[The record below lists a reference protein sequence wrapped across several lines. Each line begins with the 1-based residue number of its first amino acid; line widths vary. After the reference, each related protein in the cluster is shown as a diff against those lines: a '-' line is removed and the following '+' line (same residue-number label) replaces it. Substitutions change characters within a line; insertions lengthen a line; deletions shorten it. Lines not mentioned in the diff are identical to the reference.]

1 MLAARPVARLDNKRR
16 AVLDPRKRQFAKSQW
31 QEQSYEHAMNF
42 YNVPPTGD
50 IALEQFEEWGI
61 ARLKGMTLTLNN
73 CPHADLLSYSPCRT
87 RIMPIPQPQRRGNI
101 DIHEAYS

>member
-42 YNVPPTGD
+42 YNIPPTGD
-50 IALEQFEEWGI
+50 IALEEFEEWGI
-61 ARLKGMTLTLNN
+61 ARLKGLNITSS
-73 CPHADLLSYSPCRT
+73 H
-87 RIMPIPQPQRRGNI
+87 M
-101 DIHEAYS
+101 DIF

>member
-1 MLAARPVARLDNKRR
+1 LAIAIIPITQTIKMLAARPVARLDNKRR

-61 ARLKGMTLTLNN
+61 ARLKGMYDSTL
-73 CPHADLLSYSPCRT
+73 
-87 RIMPIPQPQRRGNI
+87 
-101 DIHEAYS
+101 

>member
-42 YNVPPTGD
+42 YNLPPTGD

-61 ARLKGMTLTLNN
+61 ARLKGTL
-73 CPHADLLSYSPCRT
+73 HIHRQLSMR
-87 RIMPIPQPQRRGNI
+87 
-101 DIHEAYS
+101 

>member
-1 MLAARPVARLDNKRR
+1 LAIAIIHITQTIKMLAARPVARLDNKRR

-61 ARLKGMTLTLNN
+61 ARLKGMYDSTL
-73 CPHADLLSYSPCRT
+73 
-87 RIMPIPQPQRRGNI
+87 
-101 DIHEAYS
+101 

>member
-42 YNVPPTGD
+42 YNLPPTGD

-61 ARLKGMTLTLNN
+61 ARLKGM
-73 CPHADLLSYSPCRT
+73 LLSTTYLPYTNMVLHSPW
-87 RIMPIPQPQRRGNI
+87 
-101 DIHEAYS
+101 

>member
-42 YNVPPTGD
+42 YNLPPTGD

-61 ARLKGMTLTLNN
+61 ARLKGM
-73 CPHADLLSYSPCRT
+73 LLSTTYLPYANMLLHSPW
-87 RIMPIPQPQRRGNI
+87 
-101 DIHEAYS
+101 

>member
-61 ARLKGMTLTLNN
+61 ARLKGTALFYIN
-73 CPHADLLSYSPCRT
+73 CPHADILSHSPCRT
-87 RIMPIPQPQRRGNI
+87 
-101 DIHEAYS
+101 

>member
-42 YNVPPTGD
+42 YNMPPTGD
-50 IALEQFEEWGI
+50 IALEEFEEWGI
-61 ARLKGMTLTLNN
+61 ARLKGM
-73 CPHADLLSYSPCRT
+73 
-87 RIMPIPQPQRRGNI
+87 NI
-101 DIHEAYS
+101 TSSHTHMS